1 MKLHEKFKDAWAMTV
16 SLGMHVYEEYVLYAY
31 VEYIIYVS
39 VESQVH
45 VPEALLDT
53 YI

>member
-1 MKLHEKFKDAWAMTV
+1 MTV
-16 SLGMHVYEEYVLYAY
+16 SLGMYVYEAYALYAY
-31 VEYIIYVS
+31 VYIIYVS
-39 VESQVH
+39 VESPVH

>member
-1 MKLHEKFKDAWAMTV
+1 MY
-16 SLGMHVYEEYVLYAY
+16 VYEAYVLYAY
-31 VEYIIYVS
+31 VEYIVYRS
-39 VESQVH
+39 VESHVH